1 MHKINSKS
9 PGHQIPVI
17 SVSAACTIPDEAE
30 IQARFPQFSQEQVAG
45 LHEDY
50 DRERVRLERICDEYD
65 FDDTLEYIKRLAARS
80 DDEVK
85 MES

>member
-1 MHKINSKS
+1 MRESNSKS
-9 PGHQIPVI
+9 SHQIPVI

-50 DRERVRLERICDEYD
+50 TREQARLERICDEYD

-80 DDEVK
+80 DDDVK